1 MHTEESFEPTD
12 RNGTGRT
19 NRTKHEPEPM
29 YEVDENMQRVRVV
42 DKVNDVKSNKK
53 SSNEGE

>member
-1 MHTEESFEPTD
+1 
-12 RNGTGRT
+12 
-19 NRTKHEPEPM
+19 M